1 MTSDRHIRLKRI
13 RFRCWH
19 RGTKEADLILGP
31 FADRCLASLDD
42 AEVAAL
48 EGLLEA
54 PDTDFVKWVTGALP
68 PAAEH
73 DGPLLARIVDAY
85 RDGPAR

>member
-1 MTSDRHIRLKRI
+1 MTDDRTIRLKRI

-31 FADRCLASLDD
+31 FADRCLAGLDD
-42 AEVAAL
+42 GEVAAL

-68 PAAEH
+68 PPPEH
-73 DGPLLARIVDAY
+73 DGPLLARIIDAC
-85 RDGPAR
+85 RGGTAR